1 MEVPLAVNYSASLK
15 SARMQQVI
23 NAVDANAAPATL
35 EIGTAAMA
43 AVLVTIA
50 LSDPSFTESGGTI
63 TMAGVPKS
71 GVASAGGTA
80 AAARLKDG
88 GGTIVISGLT
98 VGTAGSDINLNN
110 VTVSAGQTITISSGV
125 ITHAP

>member
-1 MEVPLAVNYSASLK
+1 VAVNYAASLK
-15 SARMQQVI
+15 SARMQEVI
-23 NAVDANAAPATL
+23 AALDANAAPATL

-43 AVLVTIA
+43 AVLVVIT

-63 TMAGVPKS
+63 TMSGVPKN

-88 GGTIVISGLT
+88 GGTVIISGLT
-98 VGTAGSDINLNN
+98 VGTSGSDINLNN
-110 VTVSAGQTITISSGV
+110 TTISSGQTV
-125 ITHAP
+125 TISSGTITHAP

>member
-1 MEVPLAVNYSASLK
+1 VAVNYSASVK
-15 SARMQQVI
+15 TARMQAVI
-23 NAVDANAAPATL
+23 AALDANAAPATL

-43 AVLVTIA
+43 AVLVSIT

-71 GVASAGGTA
+71 GVASAGGAA

-110 VTVSAGQTITISSGV
+110 TTISNGQTVTISSGV